1 VKIISKFKDNYDFM
15 VSKYGLDETLVYD
28 RRNSTLVAAD
38 ELWKLNEIDQID
50 FERKLGG
57 YRFAGDKFINLNKTD
72 INEVPRLLHS
82 IIFIGQNLVHIFAA
96 QGKIY
101 TSLDLKKMEGKA
113 TKEWRFDRTILTFD
127 DGFRAYIVSQFW
139 KNGNQAT
146 REGILNCVKYPLDFR
161 EKPIQDIVRG
171 EKIISK
177 DEILSSP
184 IVLFKIT
191 QTIRTAAINP
201 QLSAMGLYIDADFVW
216 QSLVEFLSAKK
227 DASAPVGA
235 IPNDIKIASKG
246 FDVKRSFRPKMK

>member
-1 VKIISKFKDNYDFM
+1 M

-38 ELWKLNEIDQID
+38 ELWKLNQIDQID

-57 YRFAGDKFINLNKTD
+57 YRFTDGKFINLNKTD

-101 TSLDLKKMEGKA
+101 TSLDLKETDNKTG
-113 TKEWRFDRTILTFD
+113 ILTFN
-127 DGFRAYIVSQFW
+127 DGFRAYPVSQFW

-146 REGILNCVKYPLDFR
+146 REGILNCVKYPLDFH

-171 EKIISK
+171 EKVISK

-191 QTIRTAAINP
+191 QSIHTAAINP
-201 QLSAMGLYIDADFVW
+201 QLSAMGLYLDADFVW
-216 QSLVEFLSAKK
+216 QSLVEFLFAKK
-227 DASAPVGA
+227 DASVPVGA
-235 IPNDIKIASKG
+235 IPNDIKSPA
-246 FDVKRSFRPKMK
+246 RALT

>member
-1 VKIISKFKDNYDFM
+1 MKIISKFKDNYDFM

-50 FERKLGG
+50 FERKPGG
-57 YRFAGDKFINLNKTD
+57 YRFTDGKFINLNKTD
-72 INEVPRLLHS
+72 VNEVSRLLHS

-101 TSLDLKKMEGKA
+101 TSLDLKA
-113 TKEWRFDRTILTFD
+113 TDNKTKILTFN

-146 REGILNCVKYPLDFR
+146 REGILNCAKYPLDFR

-171 EKIISK
+171 EKVISK

-184 IVLFKIT
+184 IVLFKKT
-191 QTIRTAAINP
+191 KTTDFVAINP
-201 QLSAMGLYIDADFVW
+201 QLSAMGLYLDADFVW

-235 IPNDIKIASKG
+235 IPNDIKIAGKG